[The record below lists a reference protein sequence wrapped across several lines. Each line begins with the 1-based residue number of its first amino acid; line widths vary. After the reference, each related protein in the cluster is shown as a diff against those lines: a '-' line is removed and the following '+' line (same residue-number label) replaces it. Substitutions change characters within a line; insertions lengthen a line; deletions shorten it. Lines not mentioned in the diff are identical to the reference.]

1 MMCNVHAGLPELVGE
16 LFPDAEVEQLP
27 CLGHHHL
34 AARHVVQGLREFL
47 QILNSEWLKNLIMIK
62 VQNLPHHNH
71 SEQCSLM
78 QCFEGLDQ
86 VKTLVGQ

>member
-16 LFPDAEVEQLP
+16 LFPDAEVE
-27 CLGHHHL
+27 
-34 AARHVVQGLREFL
+34 
-47 QILNSEWLKNLIMIK
+47 
-62 VQNLPHHNH
+62 QNLPHHNH